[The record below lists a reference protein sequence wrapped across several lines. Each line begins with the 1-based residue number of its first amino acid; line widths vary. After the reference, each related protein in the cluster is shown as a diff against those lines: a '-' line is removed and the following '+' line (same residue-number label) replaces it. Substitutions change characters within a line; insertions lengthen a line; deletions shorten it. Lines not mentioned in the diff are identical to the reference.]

1 MKKPLLAVK
10 DSVQITGTT
19 ANAYSLQLKLLI
31 REIDDLEIEEITLNL
46 LKKYLV
52 GQSIRLKPSSLGHR
66 TRFVRSL
73 FRFAFE
79 EGHISSNPSRKLRE
93 PKTEKRIPKFLIE
106 NVLLICKRTFAITE
120 QRFSFY
126 YKKSTN
132 E

>member
-52 GQSIRLKPSSLGHR
+52 GQSIRLKASSLGHR

-79 EGHISSNPSRKLRE
+79 EGDI
-93 PKTEKRIPKFLIE
+93 
-106 NVLLICKRTFAITE
+106 
-120 QRFSFY
+120 
-126 YKKSTN
+126 
-132 E
+132 